1 MGKIS
6 LDIKEICA
14 LFNVGGTYLGYSEVH
29 TGNINCTF
37 RPKAELCE
45 IQTVTMVAS
54 SIPPGGTETGGTGT
68 LPGGSRERNGD
79 WDNIWGN

>member
-1 MGKIS
+1 MKR
-6 LDIKEICA
+6 EYFA
-14 LFNVGGTYLGYSEVH
+14 
-29 TGNINCTF
+29 
-37 RPKAELCE
+37 PKAELCE